1 MIFKIPESVLIIIFQ
16 SNGQCLLL
24 KRTDNGL
31 WQSVTGSRKP
41 GEAIEETAARELQEE
56 SGLTPAQ
63 GLLTNTG
70 RFHRYPI
77 IEPWRPR
84 YAPDVKENT
93 EFVFHFALYDFVS
106 IDVSL
111 NPGEHSEFQ
120 WVPAKRAHE
129 MVFSETNRK
138 EIEALFTV

>member
-1 MIFKIPESVLIIIFQ
+1 MTFKIPESVLIIIFQ
-16 SNGQCLLL
+16 SNGQCLLF

-31 WQSVTGSRKP
+31 WQSVTGARKP
-41 GEAIEETAARELQEE
+41 GEAIEGTASRELQEE

-63 GLLTNTG
+63 GFLTNTG
-70 RFHRYPI
+70 RVHRYPI

-84 YAPDVKENT
+84 YAPHVKENT
-93 EFVFHFALYDFVS
+93 EFVFHFALHDFAS
-106 IDVSL
+106 IEIQL
-111 NPGEHSEFQ
+111 NPREHSEFQ
-120 WVPAKRAHE
+120 WVPAKRARE